1 VVKAVNK
8 IYISLAHTDADV
20 DETLGIFDEVLALL
34 AR

>member
-1 VVKAVNK
+1 VNK

-20 DETLGIFDEVLALL
+20 EETLGIFDEVLAVL